1 MTMAS
6 KKRAPMSAASGYID
20 AFIDAAKGTLRP
32 PDHVVL
38 RTQDEP
44 YWEIIVGGRARS
56 DWTQAQL
63 VVAAQ
68 LARAQ
73 ADIAEWQDT
82 LDREGPT
89 TVDRFGQDKANP
101 LVNIIE
107 AATRRQLALMRS
119 LGMAASSDEA
129 KDQSKRDNAYKG
141 AKKAREQVA
150 GEGLLAT

>member
-1 MTMAS
+1 MAGQ
-6 KKRAPMSAASGYID
+6 KRAPITAAAGYID
-20 AFIDAAKGTLRP
+20 AFIDAAKGPLRPPEHVTLRP
-32 PDHVVL
+32 
-38 RTQDEP
+38 QDEP

-56 DWTQAQL
+56 DWSQAQL

-119 LGMAASSDEA
+119 LGLAATSDEG
-129 KDQSKRDNAYKG
+129 KIQGKRDAAYKG

>member
-1 MTMAS
+1 MST
-6 KKRAPMSAASGYID
+6 KKRAPMSSATGYIE

-32 PDHVVL
+32 PEHVTL
-38 RTQDEP
+38 RPQDEP

-73 ADIAEWQDT
+73 ADISEWQDK
-82 LDREGPT
+82 LDDEGPT

-119 LGMAASSDEA
+119 LGMAAQGGEGE
-129 KDQSKRDNAYKG
+129 KQGERDKAYKG
-141 AKKAREQVA
+141 AKKAREQIA
-150 GEGLLAT
+150 DEDLLAT

>member
-1 MTMAS
+1 MAT
-6 KKRAPMSAASGYID
+6 KKRQPASTAAAYID
-20 AFIDAAKGTLRP
+20 AFIDAAKGPLRPPEHVTLRP
-32 PDHVVL
+32 
-38 RTQDEP
+38 QDEP
-44 YWEIIVGGRARS
+44 YWDIIVGGRARA

-73 ADIAEWQDT
+73 ADISEWQDK
-82 LDREGPT
+82 LDDEGPT

-129 KDQSKRDNAYKG
+129 QIQAKRDAAHKG
-141 AKKAREQVA
+141 AKQAREQVE

>member
-1 MTMAS
+1 MAT
-6 KKRAPMSAASGYID
+6 KKRQRTDSVDGYID
-20 AFIDAAKGTLRP
+20 AFIDAAKGPLRP
-32 PDHVVL
+32 PEHVEL

-44 YWEIIVGGRARS
+44 YWAIIVGGRARS
-56 DWTQAQL
+56 DWTTPQL

-68 LARAQ
+68 LARTQ
-73 ADIAEWQDT
+73 ADIFDWQAR
-82 LDREGPT
+82 LDNEGPT

-129 KDQSKRDNAYKG
+129 KIQSKRDAAYKG
-141 AKKAREQVA
+141 AKKAREQI
-150 GEGLLAT
+150 EDEDLLAT